1 MSKPNEEQQLLHAE
15 LNLET
20 SQIAWQELL
29 RFFAGGVVILVAD
42 ELDLVDV
49 AARFAIDDKA
59 AVEHW
64 LNQGQIAKVTDAQAS
79 IWLDN
84 DAVLWS
90 VVARPWVLVQEKK
103 LA

>member
-1 MSKPNEEQQLLHAE
+1 MSKPNEEQQLLHAK

>member
-1 MSKPNEEQQLLHAE
+1 MSAANEEQKLLHAK
-15 LNLET
+15 LNMET

>member
-1 MSKPNEEQQLLHAE
+1 MSAPNQEQQLLHAK
-15 LNLET
+15 LNMET

>member
-1 MSKPNEEQQLLHAE
+1 MSKPNEEQQLLHAK

-49 AARFAIDDKA
+49 AARFAIDDKV

>member
-1 MSKPNEEQQLLHAE
+1 MSKPNEEQQLLHAK

-79 IWLDN
+79 IWVDN

>member
-1 MSKPNEEQQLLHAE
+1 MSKPNEEQQLLHAK

-59 AVEHW
+59 VVEHW

>member
-1 MSKPNEEQQLLHAE
+1 MSKPNEEQQLLHAK

-64 LNQGQIAKVTDAQAS
+64 LNQGQIAKVTDCLLYTS
-79 IWLDN
+79 PSPRD
-84 DAVLWS
+84 
-90 VVARPWVLVQEKK
+90 
-103 LA
+103 

>member
-1 MSKPNEEQQLLHAE
+1 MSKPNEEQQLLHAK

-79 IWLDN
+79 IWLNN

>member
-1 MSKPNEEQQLLHAE
+1 MSKPNEEQQLLHAK

-103 LA
+103 LV